1 MTMPLTEA
9 IPSRLQPD
17 ECRGQPGFVGCPHC
31 DGPVDVRAEIHA
43 AVGDFL
49 DALLLALDHS
59 KRGRDTLQKVWEE
72 ARERRWTHLER
83 VFPFDLLEPF
93 WGDLV
98 PDPKAGHPQPATDP
112 SVGGA
117 AGTAPEHRALLPRR
131 QASAEADSAE
141 E

>member
-1 MTMPLTEA
+1 MPTTET
-9 IPSRLQPD
+9 RTDRQPD

-31 DGPVDVRAEIHA
+31 DGPVDVRAEVHA

-59 KRGRDTLQKVWEE
+59 KHGRDTLQKVWTE
-72 ARERRWTHLER
+72 ARGRRWTHLER

-93 WGDLV
+93 WDDLV
-98 PDPKAGHPQPATDP
+98 PDPQPAEPKPTNDP

-117 AGTAPEHRALLPRR
+117 AGTAPEHRALLPRPKIPTE
-131 QASAEADSAE
+131 AESSED
-141 E
+141 